1 MSGASRAR
9 ARDTLAAEWMAPGDL
24 RPWPGN
30 PRNNDGAVD
39 AVRASIETFGWGE
52 PIVARAA
59 NREIIA
65 GHTRWK
71 AAVAMGLDRVPV
83 RLLDISAKKAH
94 ALALADN
101 RLGEIST
108 WNDASLREALAALSA
123 EDRKVA
129 VFAAGM
135 LEEAPEPAEG
145 NDEGDTTVDASAQSR
160 PGAVYRLGRHVL
172 ACGDSTDAHVT
183 SAALAGDRPQLMLF
197 DPPYDD
203 AYDRWVRPDS
213 VDVIGVWW
221 RSRSALAWVAG
232 LDDTWGVHTLVF
244 TGGAR
249 GQINLTLPCCQHEQI
264 MVARRSWWEDK
275 HDAIDREVI
284 RRSGATKTADDRHIS
299 WQAVGGGGAGIG
311 AKWQKPTLQAEL
323 LCAYVPVGA
332 VVYDPCAGSGSSL
345 IAAAKHGRTWRGVE
359 MDPVRVDDIRRR
371 WAKSAMTLGEE
382 IGDGIA

>member
-1 MSGASRAR
+1 MAGASRAR
-9 ARDTLAAEWMAPGDL
+9 VRDTLAAEWLAPGDL

-30 PRNNDGAVD
+30 PRNNDGAVN
-39 AVRASIETFGWGE
+39 AVRASIEAFGWGE

-71 AAVAMGLDRVPV
+71 AAMAMGLDRVPV
-83 RLLDISAKKAH
+83 RLLNITAKKAH

-108 WNDASLREALAALSA
+108 WNDAGLREALAALSA

-129 VFAAGM
+129 GFAAGM
-135 LEEAPEPAEG
+135 IDETETSADSDEDAEPTGE
-145 NDEGDTTVDASAQSR
+145 TSAQSR
-160 PGAVYRLGRHVL
+160 AGEVYRLGRHVL
-172 ACGDSTDAHVT
+172 VCGDSTDAHVT
-183 SAALAGDRPQLMLF
+183 AAALAGDAPRLMLF

-203 AYDRWVRPDS
+203 AYDRWVRPES

-232 LDDTWGVHTLVF
+232 LDDKWGVHTLVF
-244 TGGAR
+244 TGGSR

-264 MVARRSWWEDK
+264 MVARRSWWADK
-275 HDAIDREVI
+275 HDALDREVV
-284 RRSGATKTADDRHIS
+284 RRSGANKTSDDRHIS
-299 WQAVGGGGAGIG
+299 WQATGGGGAGIG
-311 AKWQKPTLQAEL
+311 EKWQKPTLQAEL
-323 LCAYVPVGA
+323 LCAYVPAGS

-345 IAAAKHGRTWRGVE
+345 IAAAKHGRLWRGVE
-359 MDPVRVDDIRRR
+359 MDPVRVDEIRKR
-371 WAKSAMTLGEE
+371 WARNALALCEE
-382 IGDGIA
+382 VGDGIA